1 MAQERILIVEDEGI
15 VAADLETTLQEL
27 GYRVVGTA
35 ATGADAIGKA
45 ERTHPDLV
53 LMDIRLKGAMDG
65 IEAAEQIVARLDI
78 PVTYL
83 TAYADPD
90 TLGRAKLTL
99 PYGYI
104 LKPFEEKDLQT
115 AIELALYKRRMESM
129 MASLEGWHATALRI
143 LPDAVVAVDTQERIT
158 FLNDAAE
165 SLFGWPLQDIYGK
178 PLRDYISPLAPISEI
193 LKPQAPAHFEGQAA
207 LQSKSG
213 QKQDSRYSASPLKDK
228 SGRETG
234 AVFVFY
240 SSRSGRPRSAPVAP

>member
-1 MAQERILIVEDEGI
+1 MVQECILIVEDEAI
-15 VAADLETTLQEL
+15 VAADLETTIQQL
-27 GYRVVGTA
+27 GYRVVGTV
-35 ATGADAIGKA
+35 ATGADAIEKA
-45 ERTHPDLV
+45 ESAKPDLV

-115 AIELALYKRRMESM
+115 AIELALYKHRMESM
-129 MASLEGWHATALRI
+129 MASLEGWHATALRS
-143 LPDAVVAVDTQERIT
+143 LPDAIVAVDIHERIT
-158 FLNDAAE
+158 FLNEAAE
-165 SLFGWPLQDIYGK
+165 SLFGYPLQDVYGK
-178 PLRDYISPLAPISEI
+178 PMRNFLSPPVSTDEV
-193 LKPQAPAHFEGQAA
+193 LKQAIPARFEGRIA
-207 LQSKSG
+207 LQSRTGPDG
-213 QKQDSRYSASPLKDK
+213 QSPFSASPLKDK
-228 SGRETG
+228 AGRITG

-240 SSRSGRPRSAPVAP
+240 PSRSDQPLSSSVKP